1 MGFCNRIVLSIFGLC
16 FFACFSSTFAVQTIL
31 SASFKKI
38 QFISDYVA
46 RKLEEVSAHNR
57 DHQVDES
64 LLINGRHLTNVGTFR
79 AYLEHYLCIHPKV
92 HQDMTF
98 LVRQLAPTEHGLP
111 IEIYVFSNDQAWASY
126 EAIQADIFDHVLAV
140 LPLFDLRPFQ
150 APTGADL
157 QALARGPA

>member
-1 MGFCNRIVLSIFGLC
+1 
-16 FFACFSSTFAVQTIL
+16 
-31 SASFKKI
+31 
-38 QFISDYVA
+38 
-46 RKLEEVSAHNR
+46 
-57 DHQVDES
+57 
-64 LLINGRHLTNVGTFR
+64 
-79 AYLEHYLCIHPKV
+79 
-92 HQDMTF
+92 MTF